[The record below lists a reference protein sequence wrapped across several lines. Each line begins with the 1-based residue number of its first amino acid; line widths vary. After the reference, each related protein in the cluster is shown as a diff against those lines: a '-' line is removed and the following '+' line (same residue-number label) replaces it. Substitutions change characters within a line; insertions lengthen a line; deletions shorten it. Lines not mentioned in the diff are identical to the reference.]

1 MEAKE
6 FMIGDIIQAVVFTT
20 DDDDNEV
27 VYRVPARV
35 EAVDANGML
44 GIDGKDSVLVEYLV
58 ENEMDYYETFDD
70 IEPII
75 LTEEM
80 LMLNGFEKYPWNNSA
95 VQFVFLDEEALIHY
109 GSGIFCYKE
118 NTNIKIKYVHELQH
132 LLRLCGL
139 NDLADN
145 FKIE

>member
-6 FMIGDIIQAVVFTT
+6 LMIGDWVKCTDPIPMQITAIDSWDMVVE
-20 DDDDNEV
+20 DQEGLK
-27 VYRVPARV
+27 V
-35 EAVDANGML
+35 EIGDL
-44 GIDGKDSVLVEYLV
+44 Q
-58 ENEMDYYETFDD
+58 
-70 IEPII
+70 PIP

-80 LMLNGFEKYPWNNSA
+80 LMLNGFEKYPWDNSA

-118 NTNIKIKYVHELQH
+118 NTSIKIKYVHELQH
-132 LLRLCGL
+132 LLRLCEL
-139 NDLADN
+139 NELADN